1 MTSTIAHS
9 NSNADQQVDLNDDN
23 IYLLMG
29 QAEYQQAKAAGVLTR
44 SSLDSEG
51 FIHACAKSQL
61 TRVSKKHYTNVAD
74 LLVVCVQKDKV
85 NAVIK
90 WEPAT
95 GGLYPHIYGPMNMGA
110 VIKVEPYQIT

>member
-9 NSNADQQVDLNDDN
+9 NSNADQHADLNDTN

-29 QAEYQQAKAAGVLTR
+29 QAEYQHAKVAGALTR

-61 TRVSKKHYTNVAD
+61 ARVSNKHYVNVAD
-74 LLVVCVQKDKV
+74 LLVLSVQKDKV
-85 NAVIK
+85 SVEIK

-95 GGLYPHIYGPMNMGA
+95 GGLYPHIYGPMNMDA
-110 VIKVEPYQIT
+110 VVNVESFQIL